1 MFSLFLKDLTRSKIN
16 YNISKKTWFGTG
28 GNAKIFTEMNSVQSL
43 TFFLKI
49 LPKSVPIFLIGAGSN
64 TIIRDGGINGF
75 TIKLGK
81 YFKKIDFDKKNKI
94 VEIGAAVKDLDFLK
108 FCYNNSIGGFEYL
121 KGIPGTI
128 GGNLR
133 MNAGCYGKTISDNFK
148 SCKIVNRN
156 GKILELKKSEI
167 RFGYRSCS
175 IPFDSIIISAKFR
188 VDILGKKKILKVIK
202 ENSEKRNSSQPTNY
216 RTGGS
221 TFKNPPNHEAWK
233 LIDKINFR
241 GKKRGGA
248 NVSTKHTNF
257 LINSGKASSLDLE
270 LLGEEIRDNVKKKF
284 NIKLNWEL
292 IRVGSFKK
300 I

>member
-1 MFSLFLKDLTRSKIN
+1 
-16 YNISKKTWFGTG
+16 
-28 GNAKIFTEMNSVQSL
+28 
-43 TFFLKI
+43 
-49 LPKSVPIFLIGAGSN
+49 
-64 TIIRDGGINGF
+64 
-75 TIKLGK
+75 
-81 YFKKIDFDKKNKI
+81 
-94 VEIGAAVKDLDFLK
+94 
-108 FCYNNSIGGFEYL
+108 
-121 KGIPGTI
+121 
-128 GGNLR
+128 

-167 RFGYRSCS
+167 RFDYRSCS
-175 IPFDSIIISAKFR
+175 IPFDSIITSAKFR
-188 VDILGKKKILKVIK
+188 VNLLEKKKIIKIIK

-270 LLGEEIRDNVKKKF
+270 LLGEEIREKVKKF

-300 I
+300 FNKILILRGGISDELEISRLSANQVYKAINT

>member
-1 MFSLFLKDLTRSKIN
+1 
-16 YNISKKTWFGTG
+16 
-28 GNAKIFTEMNSVQSL
+28 MNSVQSL

-188 VDILGKKKILKVIK
+188 VDILGKKNFKS
-202 ENSEKRNSSQPTNY
+202 NKR
-216 RTGGS
+216 
-221 TFKNPPNHEAWK
+221 
-233 LIDKINFR
+233 
-241 GKKRGGA
+241 
-248 NVSTKHTNF
+248 
-257 LINSGKASSLDLE
+257 
-270 LLGEEIRDNVKKKF
+270 KF
-284 NIKLNWEL
+284 
-292 IRVGSFKK
+292 
-300 I
+300 